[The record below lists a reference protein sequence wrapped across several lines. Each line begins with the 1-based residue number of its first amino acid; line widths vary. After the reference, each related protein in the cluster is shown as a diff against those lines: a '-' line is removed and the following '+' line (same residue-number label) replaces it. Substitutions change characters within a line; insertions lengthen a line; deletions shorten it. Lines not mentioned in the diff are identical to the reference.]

1 MARQRTGARLREV
14 TAPGQRTDDWD
25 AGDRAGAAAEPALDA
40 ERVHHVLRDGSL
52 DERQALV
59 DRLPPHPL
67 KGTVRLLM
75 DSSSPST
82 PIAALA
88 ALASEYCQGRDPAVG
103 APLAAALYARG
114 AELARTE
121 SNRDLLS
128 ITLSR
133 LAYAHFRAL
142 SRLRLHNAEVIELE
156 AQGGASPPVGR
167 PPR

>member
-1 MARQRTGARLREV
+1 MARQRTGAQLHVVAGPSRQADDR
-14 TAPGQRTDDWD
+14 AP
-25 AGDRAGAAAEPALDA
+25 GDRAGAGAEPALDA
-40 ERVHHVLRDGSL
+40 ELIHHVLRQGSV
-52 DERQALV
+52 DERQELV

-88 ALASEYCQGRDPAVG
+88 ALAHEYCNGRDPAVG

-114 AELARTE
+114 AEIARTE
-121 SNRDLLS
+121 SNQDLLS
-128 ITLSR
+128 ITLAR
-133 LAYAHFRAL
+133 LALAHFSAVT
-142 SRLRLHNAEVIELE
+142 RLRRHRAAADPGG